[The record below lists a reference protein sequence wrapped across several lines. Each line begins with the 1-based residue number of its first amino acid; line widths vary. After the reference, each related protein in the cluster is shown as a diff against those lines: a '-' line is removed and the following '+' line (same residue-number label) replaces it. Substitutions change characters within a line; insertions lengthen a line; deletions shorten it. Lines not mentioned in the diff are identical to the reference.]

1 MKIMFITPFFAPFN
15 SIGAVRTTRTAEK
28 LIDFGCDV
36 QVIVA
41 TDLPFPE
48 NLDTTFPKDMIHS
61 ARWWDFEAQIRTFF
75 GAKNKSSLQL
85 RSNSRTNNSTIK
97 VFFKKVSRQFVPV
110 PDKFIGWYFYAKRE
124 AERVIETK
132 GRPDII
138 YASSSPYTSHIVAS
152 ALSKKYSIPWVAEL
166 RDLWA
171 ENHYKPKGI
180 IGSKIEKIVL
190 KSAASIITV
199 SEPLAEKLREKYFQP
214 VHVIYN
220 AYDEADFNSPLTKSD
235 RKIKKIV
242 YTGSLHAEEQDPT
255 PIFKA
260 FSDSSELRRDFV
272 IEFYGYHLA
281 IIETLVNKMGLHN
294 CVKFHG
300 PISRKEALLKQQDAD
315 ILLFL
320 PWNNPRQKGILTGKL
335 FEYIGAKRPILSIGK
350 SSNDAAKI
358 IIDNN
363 FGYSASEPDEIKNL
377 LLQNQKFKDLKG
389 KPESFERGHQ
399 VKKLLNV
406 LVDAK

>member
-1 MKIMFITPFFAPFN
+1 
-15 SIGAVRTTRTAEK
+15 
-28 LIDFGCDV
+28 
-36 QVIVA
+36 
-41 TDLPFPE
+41 
-48 NLDTTFPKDMIHS
+48 
-61 ARWWDFEAQIRTFF
+61 
-75 GAKNKSSLQL
+75 
-85 RSNSRTNNSTIK
+85 
-97 VFFKKVSRQFVPV
+97 
-110 PDKFIGWYFYAKRE
+110 
-124 AERVIETK
+124 
-132 GRPDII
+132 
-138 YASSSPYTSHIVAS
+138 
-152 ALSKKYSIPWVAEL
+152 
-166 RDLWA
+166 
-171 ENHYKPKGI
+171 
-180 IGSKIEKIVL
+180 
-190 KSAASIITV
+190 
-199 SEPLAEKLREKYFQP
+199 
-214 VHVIYN
+214 
-220 AYDEADFNSPLTKSD
+220 
-235 RKIKKIV
+235 
-242 YTGSLHAEEQDPT
+242 
-255 PIFKA
+255 
-260 FSDSSELRRDFV
+260 
-272 IEFYGYHLA
+272 
-281 IIETLVNKMGLHN
+281 MGLHN